1 MHFFVRYDLLIEI
14 ILETRTLFF
23 LNMTKKFLF
32 EMSIIHIFVMAIT
45 DCGKH
50 FQSVVK
56 TLILKEA
63 FFSKIWRFEDFNSCK

>member
-32 EMSIIHIFVMAIT
+32 EMSIIHIFVMVNRG
-45 DCGKH
+45 CGKY
-50 FQSVVK
+50 FQSVGK
-56 TLILKEA
+56 TPILKEA
-63 FFSKIWRFEDFNSCK
+63 FFSKIW